1 MKTVFVFLSFLFV
14 FTLVF
19 LNSCFSQERTELE
32 PHKLATKHLP
42 NAIQIHNKVI
52 SGGQPDGEQ
61 AFLELKKLGV
71 KTIISVDGAKPEV
84 AIAKK
89 HGLQYVHLPH
99 GYNGIPQKRIEE
111 LAKAVRDFDGLIY
124 IHCHHGKH
132 RSPAA
137 AAAAC
142 VSAGLIESTESLAIL
157 KLAGTSENYLGLFQ
171 SVGASQKLPSE
182 TLDAVRADFP
192 ESAKLPAMAEAMV
205 NLEHTHEHLKQLAAL
220 GWQSLPNQPDIN
232 AAHEALLLVEHFA
245 EMLRL
250 DDVRTQPEGF
260 QKLLGESESD
270 GHRLAEA
277 LRRMD
282 KSTRSGPIPINI
294 VESFNRISQNCVTCH
309 RQYRDLPN

>member
-1 MKTVFVFLSFLFV
+1 MKTVFVFPSRSFV
-14 FTLVF
+14 FALVF
-19 LNSCFSQERTELE
+19 INSCFAQERIELE

-52 SGGQPDGEQ
+52 SGGRPDGEQ

-71 KTIISVDGAKPEV
+71 KTIISVDGAKPDV
-84 AIAKK
+84 TLAKK

-99 GYNGIPQKRIEE
+99 GYKGIPQKRIEE
-111 LAKAVRDFDGLIY
+111 LAKAVRDFNGPIY

-137 AAAAC
+137 ATAAC
-142 VSAGLIESTESLAIL
+142 VSAGLIDSTQSLAIL

-171 SVGASQKLPSE
+171 SVVASQKLPLE
-182 TLDAVRADFP
+182 TLDSVRADFP
-192 ESAKLPAMAEAMV
+192 ESAKLPAMAESMV
-205 NLEHTHEHLKQLAAL
+205 DLGHTHERLTRLAGL
-220 GWQSLPNQPDIN
+220 GWLSLPNQPDTN
-232 AAHEALLLVEHFA
+232 AAHEALLLVEHFV

-260 QKLLGESESD
+260 QKLLRDSESD
-270 GHRLAEA
+270 AHRLTEA
-277 LRRMD
+277 LRQTE
-282 KSTRSGPIPINI
+282 KSTMSGPVLLNI
-294 VESFNRISQNCVTCH
+294 VETFNRISQNCVTCH